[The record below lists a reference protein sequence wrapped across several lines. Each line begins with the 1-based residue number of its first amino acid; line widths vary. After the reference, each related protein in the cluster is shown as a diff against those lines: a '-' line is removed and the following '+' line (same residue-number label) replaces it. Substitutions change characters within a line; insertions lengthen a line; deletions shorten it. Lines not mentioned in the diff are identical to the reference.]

1 MAPDDLRGVLFI
13 LAGMFLFSFQDV
25 LIRELSD
32 DGSLLQIISI
42 RGVLGAVIILLFM
55 KFTGRTI
62 NLSSS
67 YPWLALTRVVLF
79 FTGFLC
85 FYFALSWMPLAEAT
99 SLFFAS
105 PLFITLLSKY
115 FQKVEIGIYRTTAI
129 IIGFAGVLCIV
140 KPSPEKINLISLLPL
155 FTALTYAISMLIA
168 RHTKEKDSIF
178 QQMIHLYL
186 GSALLGIC
194 TSGLLVSLGINE
206 TSLEN
211 AGYLLRAW
219 NISNPGVIMIMVIVA
234 AIGSVGMLLL
244 TSAYRL
250 GSPPVIAPFEYSLLI
265 LAVSW
270 GYLFFDEIPDYLSII
285 GMGLI
290 VGSSLFIF
298 IRETIRNR
306 PLTIK
311 TSLRT

>member
-42 RGVLGAVIILLFM
+42 RGALGAVIILLFM

-115 FQKVEIGIYRTTAI
+115 FQKVEIGIYRTGAI
-129 IIGFAGVLCIV
+129 IVGFAGVLCIV
-140 KPSPEKINLISLLPL
+140 KPSPERMNLISLLPL

-186 GSALLGIC
+186 GSAMLGIF
-194 TSGLLVSLGINE
+194 TSGLLISLGVNE

-219 NISNPGVIMIMVIVA
+219 NISNITVIMIIVIVA

>member
-32 DGSLLQIISI
+32 DGSLLQILSI
-42 RGVLGAVIILLFM
+42 RGSLGAIIILLYM
-55 KFTGRTI
+55 KITGRRVTFG
-62 NLSSS
+62 SS
-67 YPWLALTRVVLF
+67 YPWLALTRVILF

-85 FYFALSWMPLAEAT
+85 FYFALSGMPLAEAT

-115 FQKVEIGIYRTTAI
+115 FQKVEIGIYRTGAI
-129 IIGFAGVLCIV
+129 IFGFIGVLFIV
-140 KPSPEKINLISLLPL
+140 KPSPEKLNWISLLPL
-155 FTALTYAISMLIA
+155 FTAFTYAISMLIA
-168 RHTKEKDSIF
+168 RMTKDKDSIF
-178 QQMIHLYL
+178 QQMIHLYI
-186 GSALLGIC
+186 GSAILGIS
-194 TSGLLVSLGINE
+194 TSALFSFLGINE
-206 TSLEN
+206 NSIEN
-211 AGYLLRAW
+211 AGYLLRGW
-219 NISNPGVIMIMVIVA
+219 NLSNLEVVSIMIIVA
-234 AIGSVGMLLL
+234 TIGSIGMLLL

-270 GYLFFDEIPDYLSII
+270 GYLFFGEIPDYLSII

-298 IRETIRNR
+298 IRESIRKK
-306 PLTIK
+306 PLAIK